1 MKKMFI
7 IAGLF
12 VIFGYIQQA
21 KAADIHKE
29 LKKYFNDIAVK
40 VKNTSNTE
48 RKREILNDSFKKMM
62 TALDEVEHTPLS
74 ENDIQSL
81 KSFKKQLKLK
91 YNELNG
97 IDGFEKVSNNNL
109 NNFAD
114 YSVQD
119 LEPSAEYVTI
129 SVLTLVLIIIAAALL
144 L

>member
-1 MKKMFI
+1 
-7 IAGLF
+7 
-12 VIFGYIQQA
+12 
-21 KAADIHKE
+21 
-29 LKKYFNDIAVK
+29 
-40 VKNTSNTE
+40 
-48 RKREILNDSFKKMM
+48 MM
-62 TALDEVEHTPLS
+62 TVLDEVEHTPLS

-81 KSFKKQLKLK
+81 KSLKKQLKLK